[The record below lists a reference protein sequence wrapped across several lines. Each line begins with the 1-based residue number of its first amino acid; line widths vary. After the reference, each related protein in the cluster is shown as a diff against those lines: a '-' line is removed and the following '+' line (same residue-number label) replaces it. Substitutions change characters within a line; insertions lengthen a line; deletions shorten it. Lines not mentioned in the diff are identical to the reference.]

1 VKRTSHHLYLWAAS
15 LILMQMAVAG
25 QSGAGLAIQVVE
37 ASAGQNLIADELPP
51 IKVRVM
57 DRTGRVIS
65 GANVLFAAP
74 EEGPTGHFVPNA
86 SQITVTTDTEGMAA
100 APRFRTNSTEGD
112 YQIQIVASYGAA
124 VSRVVIPQSNVLKKK
139 SSKKKMVFLS
149 AILGGAAAAVLASR
163 GGDAGPASSALGA
176 LATPTVT
183 VGGESPV
190 GVSPTTTSFTAV
202 SPGGSSSVS
211 AASSPTVIAPIV
223 DDVCARMPPNSNR
236 RDCRP

>member
-1 VKRTSHHLYLWAAS
+1 
-15 LILMQMAVAG
+15 MAVAA
-25 QSGAGLAIQVVE
+25 QSGSGLAIQVVE
-37 ASAGQNLIADELPP
+37 ANAGQNLIADELPP
-51 IKVRVM
+51 IRVRVL
-57 DRTGRVIS
+57 DRTGRAIS

-74 EEGPTGHFVPNA
+74 EEGPGGIFLPNA
-86 SQITVTTDTEGMAA
+86 SQITVTTDTQGMAA

-112 YQIQIVASYGAA
+112 YQIQIVASYGPA
-124 VSRVVIPQSNVLKKK
+124 VSRIVIPQSNVLKKK

-183 VGGESPV
+183 VGGESPI
-190 GVSPTTTSFTAV
+190 GVSPTSTSVTTLSSGATS
-202 SPGGSSSVS
+202 SPITSP
-211 AASSPTVIAPIV
+211 SSPTVVSPPI
-223 DDVCARMPPNSNR
+223 DDVCARLPPNSQR